1 MSVEKQAGDSPDIGV
16 AQQAE
21 VNKLVVAEE
30 RLSLNEE
37 TQETLKVEAIPC
49 ENEDDSDSD
58 DVAETLNISPQE
70 ESPITIR
77 TWFQSMSATE
87 RLDTLGFIDGPF
99 LVALLDLA
107 SWSPSATTEPHDAH
121 QGSFVGKYESYVN
134 FTGVVT
140 VSDSR

>member
-1 MSVEKQAGDSPDIGV
+1 MSVEKQAGESPDDGV

-21 VNKLVVAEE
+21 VNNIIVSEE

-77 TWFQSMSATE
+77 TWFQSLSAAE
-87 RLDTLGFIDGPF
+87 RLDTLGFMDGPF

-107 SWSPSATTEPHDAH
+107 SWSTSATTEPHDAH
-121 QGSFVGKYESYVN
+121 QGSFIGKYESYVN
-134 FTGVVT
+134 FTRVVT

>member
-1 MSVEKQAGDSPDIGV
+1 MSVEKQAGESPDDGV

-21 VNKLVVAEE
+21 VNNITVSEE

-77 TWFQSMSATE
+77 TWFQSLSAAE
-87 RLDTLGFIDGPF
+87 RLDTLGFMDGPF

-107 SWSPSATTEPHDAH
+107 SWSTSATTEPHDAH
-121 QGSFVGKYESYVN
+121 QGSFIGKYESYVN
-134 FTGVVT
+134 FTRVVT